1 MIQPL
6 SYHLLRIEWQGFV
19 TLTFGPNWSAKK
31 TRNKVERVFA
41 WLRRIVRHHTGSKS
55 LQDVLF
61 VASEELG
68 EMGDRYHVHMLIGGL
83 PRKITKSDCFAM
95 SHAWK
100 VDFRGG
106 FAKIRPYSPT
116 LRGVD
121 YVLKTLSLSDLRGI
135 SSETS
140 KERVQHLAGAH
151 VGSCP
156 TTYTG
161 ANAYEVGKIGAGY
174 EQGLMVMV
182 SHGCTELMCKRV
194 NSRLRKSAKAVDF
207 FKRRSKRQA
216 AANTVEKTAG
226 AARSGSRS

>member
-6 SYHLLRIEWQGFV
+6 SYHLLRIDWQGFV
-19 TLTFGPNWSAKK
+19 TLTFGANWSARK

-55 LQDVLF
+55 LQNVLF

-68 EMGDRYHVHMLIGGL
+68 ELGDRYHVHMLIGGL
-83 PRKITKSDCFAM
+83 PRKLTKTDCFAM
-95 SHAWK
+95 AHLWK
-100 VDFRGG
+100 EGFRGG

-121 YVLKTLSLSDLRGI
+121 YVLKSLSLSDLRGI

-140 KERVQHLAGAH
+140 KSRTQALAGVH
-151 VGSCP
+151 VGSVR

-161 ANAYEVGKIGAGY
+161 ANAFEVGKMGAGY
-174 EQGLMVMV
+174 ESGLMVMV
-182 SHGCTELMCKRV
+182 SHGCTELMCKRA
-194 NSRLRKSAKAVDF
+194 NSRLRKAAKSADF

-216 AANTVEKTAG
+216 AAHTGEKTAR
-226 AARSGSRS
+226 AARSGSGS

>member
-31 TRNKVERVFA
+31 TRNKVERIFA

-55 LQDVLF
+55 LQGVLF
-61 VASEELG
+61 VASEEVG

-95 SHAWK
+95 QWLWK
-100 VDFRGG
+100 EDFRGG

-140 KERVQHLAGAH
+140 KERAQALAGVH
-151 VGSCP
+151 VGTQS
-156 TTYTG
+156 TTYSG
-161 ANAYEVGKIGAGY
+161 ANSFEVGKMGSGY
-174 EQGLMVMV
+174 ESGLMVMV
-182 SHGCTELMCKRV
+182 SHGCTELMCKRA
-194 NSRLRKSAKAVDF
+194 NSRMRKAAKATDF

-216 AANTVEKTAG
+216 AANTVEKTAR
-226 AARSGSRS
+226 AARSGAGS